1 MVEPYMDNGGPMKRC
16 IHDFIVYLDVRKG
29 RAKNTLL
36 AYQSDLTQMADV
48 LSSQQGIELHPEE
61 ISKDCL
67 KAYVDWLTQR
77 DFRPATISRKM
88 AALRCFLEY
97 ISLVERRCEHSL
109 INNLKP
115 PPAPRKRPR
124 VLSQEEVNALLDA
137 PKALRS
143 ARGRR
148 DAAILAVLY
157 ATGLR
162 ATDTIAL
169 QVSDIDL
176 ESGMVSVPSRTGVR
190 LPLNVAREPLRNYL
204 FEGRPNLEKKQQEQA
219 LFLNQRGRRLS
230 RQGLWLVVKHWAG
243 VSGLGDEVSPHTL
256 RHTLANHLLCR
267 GFSTREV
274 QRMLGLSSPTAIR
287 LIREAALTG
296 EDGARREAIPQS

>member
-1 MVEPYMDNGGPMKRC
+1 MKKC
-16 IHDFIVYLDVRKG
+16 IQDFIVYLDVRKG

-36 AYQSDLTQMADV
+36 AYRADLTQMADV
-48 LSSQQGIELHPEE
+48 VSSELGSELHPED

-77 DFRPATISRKM
+77 EFRPATISRKM

-109 INNLKP
+109 VDTLKP
-115 PPAPRKRPR
+115 PAAPRKPPR
-124 VLSQEEVNALLDA
+124 VLTQDEVNALLDA
-137 PKALRS
+137 PTGLS
-143 ARGRR
+143 TARGRR
-148 DAAILAVLY
+148 DAAILALLY

-176 ESGMVSVPSRTGVR
+176 DTGMISLPLRAGVR
-190 LPLNVAREPLRNYL
+190 LPLNVAREPLHVYL
-204 FEGRPNLEKKQQEQA
+204 YEGRPNLEKHPQEQA

-243 VSGLGDEVSPHTL
+243 VLGLGDEVSPHTL
-256 RHTLANHLLCR
+256 RHTLANHLLCK
-267 GFSTREV
+267 GLSTREV

>member
-1 MVEPYMDNGGPMKRC
+1 MKKC

-36 AYQSDLTQMADV
+36 AYQADLTQMADV
-48 LSSQQGIELHPEE
+48 VSSQQGSKLHPEE

-67 KAYVDWLTQR
+67 KAYVDWLTHR

-97 ISLVERRCEHSL
+97 LSLVERRCEHSL
-109 INNLKP
+109 IDDLKP

-124 VLSQEEVNALLDA
+124 VLSQDEVNALLDA
-137 PKALRS
+137 PKRLRT
-143 ARGRR
+143 ARGWR
-148 DAAILAVLY
+148 DAAILSVLY

-162 ATDTIAL
+162 ATDTIDL

-176 ESGMVSVPSRTGVR
+176 ENGTVSVPSKAGFQ
-190 LPLNVAREPLRNYL
+190 LPLNVAREPLGIYL
-204 FEGRPNLEKKQQEQA
+204 HEGRPNLEKKHQEQA

-243 VSGLGDEVSPHTL
+243 VLGLGDDVSPHTL
-256 RHTLANHLLCR
+256 RHTLANHLLCK
-267 GFSTREV
+267 GLSTREV

-287 LIREAALTG
+287 LIREAVLTG
-296 EDGARREAIPQS
+296 EDGARREAFPQS

>member
-1 MVEPYMDNGGPMKRC
+1 MKRC
-16 IHDFIVYLDVRKG
+16 ILDFIVYLDVRKG

-36 AYQSDLTQMADV
+36 AYQADLTQMVDV
-48 LSSQQGIELHPEE
+48 VSSQLGTEVHPED

-67 KAYVDWLTQR
+67 KAYVDWLTHR
-77 DFRPATISRKM
+77 DFRPATVSRKM

-109 INNLKP
+109 IDNLKP

-124 VLSQEEVNALLDA
+124 VLSQNEVNALLDA
-137 PKALRS
+137 PKRLGT
-143 ARGRR
+143 ARGWR
-148 DAAILAVLY
+148 DAAILALLY

-169 QVSDIDL
+169 HVSDIDL
-176 ESGMVSVPSRTGVR
+176 ESGTISLPSRAGIR
-190 LPLNVAREPLRNYL
+190 LPLNVAREPLHIYL
-204 FEGRPNLEKKQQEQA
+204 HQGRPNLEKKQQEQA

-243 VSGLGDEVSPHTL
+243 VLSLGDEVSPHTL
-256 RHTLANHLLCR
+256 RHTLANHLLCK
-267 GFSTREV
+267 GVSTREV